1 MARVRRALETIVR
14 VVCLVALGAVVASA
28 QPAGRLTGVVRDTTG
43 GLLPGVTVTVT
54 GAALIAPRT
63 VITDEHGE
71 YVVDALPAGRYL
83 VTAAFS
89 GFEPSSVEVDVGAT
103 SETRDVVLAV
113 PSLAESVT
121 VTATKTGAA
130 DVQSTPIAITVL
142 PATALD
148 QMGVHTVEGL
158 AGVVP
163 TVTISQH
170 TGLAQVTI
178 RGIGTN
184 STFGDPS
191 STVHLDG
198 VYLGRPSMVFADFL
212 NVERVEVLRG
222 PQGTLY
228 GRNSVG
234 GTINIVTKQPSN
246 TLETSVRLT
255 AGNYDEL
262 RAEGAV
268 SGPLIKNKVM
278 GNFAILRGTREGFV
292 KDLDHPDHSLGSED
306 TWAGRGQLRVV
317 LGTHGE
323 LLLSGDRGQ
332 YEGVPLTYAKPLVP
346 KPDYVDRF
354 DNPPSLWRVRTSDL
368 TSGKNIQQGASAKLT
383 VRLNRTTTLTSLTAY
398 RSSNYRFFIDAD
410 ATELQVQTSDV
421 PDVQRQVSQELTLVQ
436 RTPKLTWIGGAFF
449 FDEHH
454 EGQVEITVYPLQTQT
469 RPFAKNGVKAGALFG
484 QATYSLTRGVSLTG
498 GVRYTDER
506 KDLDNTGGVYQLKT
520 TTLAVPT
527 SFYDYVDD
535 AAYQAWTPKGSIQV
549 QVSRDTF
556 VYVSATRGF
565 KSGGFNQFNPT
576 APESERAFNPEFDW
590 SFEGGLKRTMAS
602 GRVRVNT
609 AVFFNDYRDLQVQ
622 AFLRPGVIDVSNAGS
637 ATIRGIEVE
646 GAAPAGRGVQIAG
659 HFSWLDATYDRYL
672 FRGPGGATL
681 DTAGNRLNN
690 APEWSGGASGVYEL
704 ATGRAGTASVRGD
717 VSWQSRVFF
726 TPVNDAIETQ
736 RAYGL
741 LHLRAGFEPQNRR
754 WEIAVYVRNLGKQE
768 YITGTANVP
777 PTAITGRPG
786 DPRQWGTQFTIRP

>member
-1 MARVRRALETIVR
+1 M
-14 VVCLVALGAVVASA
+14 CLIALGAVVASA
-28 QPAGRLTGVVRDTTG
+28 QSSGQLTGVVRDNTG
-43 GLLPGVTVTVT
+43 SVVPGVTVSVT
-54 GAALIAPRT
+54 GEALTAPRT
-63 VITDEHGE
+63 VVTDEHGE
-71 YVVDALPAGRYL
+71 YAVDALPAGRYL
-83 VTAAFS
+83 VTVAFS
-89 GFEPSSVEVDVGAT
+89 GFEPSSTEIEVEAT
-103 SETRDVVLAV
+103 TATLNVVLKV
-113 PSLAESVT
+113 SSLSERVT

-130 DVQSTPIAITVL
+130 DVQSTPIAITAFS
-142 PATALD
+142 ATALE

-170 TGLAQVTI
+170 TGHAQVTI

-184 STFGDPS
+184 SGVGDPS

-198 VYLGRPSMVFADFL
+198 VYLGRPAMVFADLL

-234 GTINIVTKQPSN
+234 GTINIVTRQPTN

-255 AGNYDEL
+255 GGDYHKL

-268 SGPLIKNKVM
+268 NGPLIKNKVM
-278 GNFAILRGTREGFV
+278 GNFAFLRSTREGFV

-306 TWAGRGQLRVV
+306 TWAGRGQLRIVFG
-317 LGTHGE
+317 LQSE
-323 LLLSGDRGQ
+323 LLLSGDYGRFD
-332 YEGVPLTYAKPLVP
+332 GVPLTYAKPIAA
-346 KPDYVDRF
+346 KPDFKDPF
-354 DNPPSLWRVRTSDL
+354 DSPTNLWKVRTSDL
-368 TSGKNIQQGASAKLT
+368 TSGKNIQQGASAKLA

-398 RSSNYRFFIDAD
+398 RRSNYRFFIDAD
-410 ATELQVQTSDV
+410 ATELQVQTSDA
-421 PDVQRQVSQELTLVQ
+421 PELQRQVSQEVTLVQ

-449 FDEHH
+449 FDEHY
-454 EGQVEITVYPLQTQT
+454 EGQVEITVYPFQTQA

-484 QATYSLTRGVSLTG
+484 QATYSLPRGVSVTG
-498 GVRYTDER
+498 GVRYTDEQ
-506 KDLDNTGGVYQLKT
+506 KDLDNTGGVYRLGT
-520 TTLAVPT
+520 ATLADPT

-535 AAYQAWTPKGSIQV
+535 ATYQAWTPRGSIQV

-576 APESERAFNPEFDW
+576 APESERAFNPEFAW

-609 AVFFNDYRDLQVQ
+609 AVFSNDYRDLQVQ
-622 AFLRPGVIDVSNAGS
+622 SFLRPGVIDVSNAGS
-637 ATIRGIEVE
+637 ATIRGIEIE
-646 GAAPAGRGVQIAG
+646 AEAAGRGGQLAG
-659 HFSWLDATYDRYL
+659 HFSWLDATYERYL
-672 FRGPGGATL
+672 FRGPGGVTFDA
-681 DTAGNRLNN
+681 AGHRLNN
-690 APEWSGGASGVYEL
+690 APEWSGSISAVYQL
-704 ATGRAGTASVRGD
+704 ATGGAGTASVRSD

-754 WEIAVYVRNLGKQE
+754 WEVAAYVRNLGNQE

-777 PTAITGRPG
+777 IPAFTGRPG
-786 DPRQWGTQFTIRP
+786 DPRHWGTQFTLRR

>member
-1 MARVRRALETIVR
+1 MRRTLESIVR
-14 VVCLVALGAVVASA
+14 VVCLIALGAVVASA
-28 QPAGRLTGVVRDTTG
+28 QPGGQLTGVVRDTTG
-43 GLLPGVTVTVT
+43 SVVPGVPVTVT

-63 VITDEHGE
+63 VVTDEHGE

-89 GFEPSSVEVDVGAT
+89 GFEPSSTEIEVGAT
-103 SETRDVVLAV
+103 TATLNVVLAV
-113 PSLAESVT
+113 SSLAERVT

-130 DVQSTPIAITVL
+130 DLQSTPAAITVL
-142 PATALD
+142 PATALE
-148 QMGVHTVEGL
+148 QMGVQTVEGL

-198 VYLGRPSMVFADFL
+198 VYLGRPAMVFADFL

-234 GTINIVTKQPSN
+234 GTINIVTRQPAN

-255 AGNYDEL
+255 AGNYHKL

-278 GNFAILRGTREGFV
+278 GNFAFLRGTRDGFV

-306 TWAGRGQLRVV
+306 TWAGRGQLRIVF
-317 LGTHGE
+317 GTHSE
-323 LLLSGDRGQ
+323 LLLSGDHSQ
-332 YEGVPLTYAKPLVP
+332 YEGVPLTYAKPLVS
-346 KPDYVDRF
+346 KPGFSF
-354 DNPPSLWRVRTSDL
+354 DNPTSLWSVRTSDL
-368 TSGKNIQQGASAKLT
+368 TSGKNIQRGASAKLA
-383 VRLNRTTTLTSLTAY
+383 VRLNRTTALTSLTAY
-398 RSSNYRFFIDAD
+398 RKSNYRFFIDAD
-410 ATELQVQTSDV
+410 ATELQEQTSDV
-421 PDVQRQVSQELTLVQ
+421 PNLQHQVSQELTVVQ
-436 RTPKLTWIGGAFF
+436 RNPKLAWIGGAFF
-449 FDEHH
+449 FDERN
-454 EGQVEITVYPLQTQT
+454 EGHVEITVYRFRTQT
-469 RPFAKNGVKAGALFG
+469 RPSAKTGVKTWALFG
-484 QATYSLTRGVSLTG
+484 QATYSVSSRVSLTG
-498 GVRYTDER
+498 GVWYTDEQ
-506 KDLDNTGGVYQLKT
+506 KDLDNTGGVYRLGTQI
-520 TTLAVPT
+520 LADPT
-527 SFYDYVDD
+527 SFYDYLDN
-535 AAYQAWTPKGSIQV
+535 ATYKAWTPKSSIQV

-576 APESERAFNPEFDW
+576 APEPERAFNPEFAW
-590 SFEGGLKRTMAS
+590 SFEGGLKRTMAG

-609 AVFFNDYRDLQVQ
+609 AVFSNDYRDLQVQ
-622 AFLRPGVIDVSNAGS
+622 SFLRPGVIDISNAGS

-646 GAAPAGRGVQIAG
+646 AAAAAGRRVRLAG

-672 FRGPGGATL
+672 LRGPGGATS
-681 DTAGNRLNN
+681 DAAGNRLNN
-690 APEWSGGASGVYEL
+690 APEWSGSGSAVYEL
-704 ATGRAGTASVRGD
+704 ATGRAGAASVRGD
-717 VSWQSRVFF
+717 LSWQSRVFF
-726 TPVNDAIETQ
+726 TPVNDPIETQ
-736 RAYGL
+736 RAYAL
-741 LHLRAGFEPQNRR
+741 LQLRVGFEPQNRR
-754 WEIAVYVRNLGKQE
+754 WEIAVYGRNLGNQE

-777 PTAITGRPG
+777 LPAYTGRPG
-786 DPRQWGTQFTIRP
+786 EPRHWGTQFTIRP